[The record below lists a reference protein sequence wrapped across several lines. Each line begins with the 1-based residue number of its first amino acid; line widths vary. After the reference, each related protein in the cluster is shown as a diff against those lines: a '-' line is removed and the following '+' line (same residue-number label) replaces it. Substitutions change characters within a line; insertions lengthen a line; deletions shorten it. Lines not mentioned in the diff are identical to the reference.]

1 MLKFFNRLERT
12 RNFVLILFAVLMVL
26 SLVLF
31 YAPTRDSQASLPT
44 RSTETAAKVGS
55 ESVTVGELATQKE
68 SLGRFYGGRA
78 PASRLLLDGMI
89 RERMVRLEAARLGL
103 TATDAEVADE
113 IRRQNKPTDGT
124 AFDQKVY
131 EQNVT
136 EQFGS
141 VKAYEQAVRDQV
153 SGQKLEAFI
162 TSGVSVS
169 EEAVLDDYKRR
180 NTNFDLTYVPVSVS
194 ELAQAIKPSDE
205 ELKNYFEQNKKSY
218 YISSPQKK
226 IRYVFV
232 NTTKIGE
239 KLSIPDADLQAEYD
253 KLTPER
259 KQAGVT
265 GQQIVLRVSKPELD
279 AQVLAKAN
287 EIVTNLRK
295 DGGKISEERFA
306 EIARGQSE
314 DTRTA
319 YAGAKIPGLVRSNP
333 NNPDDPYQKI
343 LPLEEG
349 QVTEPIKF
357 GTSYYILRRGAPVPK
372 SFDEAKKELDVSLR
386 NRRAYTAAADVA
398 QKVADDLKQT
408 KDAQKTAQTFAA
420 QVNSSAT
427 DMVRETAFVKPGDD
441 VPNIGI
447 SPQFEEGIASL
458 QNVGDVGDKI
468 PVKEGFA
475 IPILVDQRPPHE
487 ATFDEVAAQVTE
499 AYKQDA
505 ARKQVEQVAKDIAAG
520 ATSVSA
526 LAAAAQSKGLKAQDA
541 KGYALGSPLGQ
552 GASAATSE
560 ELENAI
566 YALKAGEVSKTPI
579 KVGDNWY
586 IVGATTRTE
595 ADMNN
600 FAKERDEL
608 VQSMLAQKRGEV
620 FSDYLSDIRRKME
633 ADGKIKIYKDA
644 LDKLDAADTTE
655 AEG

>member
-12 RNFVLILFAVLMVL
+12 RNFVLILFAVIMVL

-31 YAPTRDSQASLPT
+31 YAPTRDSQMLLPT

-55 ESVTVGELATQKE
+55 ETVTVGELATQKE
-68 SLGRFYGGRA
+68 TLGRFYGGRA
-78 PASRLLLDGMI
+78 PASSLLLDGMI

-103 TATDAEVADE
+103 TATDTEVAEE
-113 IRRQNKPTDGT
+113 IRRQNKPTDGR

-141 VKAYEQAVRDQV
+141 IKAYEQAVRDQV

-162 TSGVSVS
+162 TSGVNVS
-169 EEAVLDDYKRR
+169 EEAVLNDYKRR

-194 ELAQAIKPSDE
+194 ELAQNIKPTDE

-218 YISSPQKK
+218 YISLPQKK

-259 KQAGVT
+259 KQAGVE
-265 GQQIVLRVSKPELD
+265 GQQIVLRVSKPELET
-279 AQVLAKAN
+279 QVLAKAN
-287 EIVTNLRK
+287 EIVASARK
-295 DGGKISEERFA
+295 EGGKISAENFA
-306 EIARGQSE
+306 ELARGQSE
-314 DTRTA
+314 DPRTA
-319 YAGAKIPGLVRSNP
+319 YSGAKIPGLVRTNA

-349 QVTEPIKF
+349 AVTEPIKF
-357 GTSYYILRRGAPVPK
+357 GTSYYILRRGAPVAK
-372 SFDEAKKELDVSLR
+372 SFEDAKKELDVSLR
-386 NRRAYTAAADVA
+386 NRRAYTAAADLA
-398 QKVADDLKQT
+398 QKIAEDLKQT
-408 KDAQKTAQTFAA
+408 KDVQKTAQTFAA
-420 QVNSSAT
+420 QANSSAAE
-427 DMVRETAFVKPGDD
+427 MVRETPFVKQGDE

-447 SPQFEEGIASL
+447 SPQFEEGIATL
-458 QNVGDVGDKI
+458 QNQGDVGEKI

-475 IPILVDQRPPHE
+475 VPILVDKREPRE
-487 ATFDEVAAQVTE
+487 ATFEDVSAQIAE

-505 ARKQVEQVAKDIAAG
+505 ARKQIEQTAKDIAAG
-520 ATSVSA
+520 SNAASA
-526 LAAAAQSKGLKAQDA
+526 LAAAAQSKGLKTQDA
-541 KGYALGSPLGQ
+541 KGFVLGSPLGQ
-552 GASAATSE
+552 GANAATSE

-566 YALKAGEVSKTPI
+566 YALKPGEVTKTPI

-586 IVGATTRTE
+586 IVGATNRTE

-600 FAKERDEL
+600 FAKERDQLLE
-608 VQSMLAQKRGEV
+608 SMLAQKRGEV
-620 FSDYLSDIRRKME
+620 FSDYLSDIRRRME
-633 ADGKIKIYKDA
+633 TEGKIKIYKDA
-644 LDKLDAADTTE
+644 LDKLDAADSAETE
-655 AEG
+655 S